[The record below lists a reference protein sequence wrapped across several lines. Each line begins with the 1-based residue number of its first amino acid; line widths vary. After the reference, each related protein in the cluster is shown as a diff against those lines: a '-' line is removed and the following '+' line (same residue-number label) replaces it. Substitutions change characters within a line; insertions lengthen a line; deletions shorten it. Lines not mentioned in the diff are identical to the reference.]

1 MTDKEKQLFVAF
13 KLAMEA
19 ERKAQ
24 VEYGKLAALAEDPEI
39 RGVFERL
46 EREEAGHEE
55 ALLRMYRDFK
65 VRFLTE

>member
-1 MTDKEKQLFVAF
+1 MTDKEKHLFVAF

-24 VEYGKLAALAEDPEI
+24 VEYGLLAAMSEDPEV

-55 ALLRMYRDFK
+55 ELLRLYRDFK
-65 VRFLTE
+65 TRFVTE